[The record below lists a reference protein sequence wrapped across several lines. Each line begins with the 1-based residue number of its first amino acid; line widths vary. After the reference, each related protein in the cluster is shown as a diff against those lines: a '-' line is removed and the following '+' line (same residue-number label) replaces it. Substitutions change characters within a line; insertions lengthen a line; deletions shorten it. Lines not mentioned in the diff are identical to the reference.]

1 MNKTEIITEVSRMT
15 SVSVADCEKV
25 LDAFEEVLGGELNRK
40 GWKNGIF
47 DVIFKIMSKIKSKK
61 RVIGIYFFLFML
73 SVNVW
78 GQKEGRI
85 LTQSVRGRVIDA
97 ASGYPVAYVSVYL
110 MGKTEIGGVTDSLG
124 RFVIKNVPI
133 GRHDIQASFVGYE
146 PTIFREI
153 LVTSSKEVYLTIPLK
168 ESIKELDEV
177 MVRPHLN
184 KEQPLNKMVTTGA
197 RMLSV
202 EEASRYAGGMDDP
215 ARLVSSF
222 AGISPSMSTNGISI
236 HGNAPHLLQWKLE
249 DVEIPN
255 PKHFADLSILGG
267 GILSGL
273 SSLVLGN
280 SDFFTGAFPAEYD
293 NAVSGVFDMKLRN
306 GNNQKIENTF
316 QIGLLGIDFASEGPL
331 TQKHNSSYIFNYRYS
346 TTGLLGD
353 IGAVDIDGTLD
364 YQDLNFKLSL
374 PTRKAGVFSIWGTAL
389 IDKSKGDFE
398 ENTDKWESIGDMMKS
413 STKQYMGA
421 GGISHRYFFN
431 NETQLKT
438 TLAVTYFKHEGT
450 MTSYD
455 WNLNSAPF
463 LDLNRSNTNLIF
475 TTAITRKFSAKFTN
489 KTGITYTKM
498 YYDMDMNLAPH
509 QMHPMELISQGKGNT
524 DLISGYTSSSI
535 GISEQVTLNV
545 GVNAQVLTL
554 NNSWALE
561 PRAGIKWQFSPKSS
575 FALAYGLHSRMEKM
589 DVYFVKTQGTG
600 DRSVN
605 KDLGFTRAHHVMLS
619 YGFKIS
625 DNMNMKIEPYFQ
637 QLYDVPVIAD
647 SSYSVL
653 NRRDFYVENVLV
665 NRGKGRNIGVDITL
679 ERYLNKGLYYMMT
692 ASIFDSKYYGG
703 DRKWR
708 NTLYN
713 RNFIVN
719 VLGGKEWMV
728 GRDKQNMFSVNF
740 KITLQGGDR
749 YAPVDEVAT
758 LLDPDREVQYDE
770 TKAFSKQFSPMF
782 ITNFSVGY
790 KINRKKVSHEFAIKS
805 LNTTGCEEYYGHEY
819 NFKTD
824 KIKPIRGAT
833 SLPNVSYKL
842 EF

>member
-78 GQKEGRI
+78 GQKEGRV

-133 GRHDIQASFVGYE
+133 GRHDIQVSFVGYE

-177 MVRPHLN
+177 MVRPQLN

-255 PKHFADLSILGG
+255 PNHFADLSILGG

-331 TQKHNSSYIFNYRYS
+331 TRKHNSSYIFNYRYS
-346 TTGLLGD
+346 TTGLLGN

-498 YYDMDMNLAPH
+498 YYDMDMDLAPH

-637 QLYDVPVIAD
+637 QLYDVPVISD

-679 ERYLNKGLYYMMT
+679 ERYLNKGLYYMVT

-728 GRDKQNMFSVNF
+728 GRDRQNMFSVNF

-790 KINRKKVSHEFAIKS
+790 KINRKKVSHEFSIKS

>member
-1 MNKTEIITEVSRMT
+1 MNKTEIITEVSQMT

-25 LDAFEEVLGGELNRK
+25 LDALEEVLEGELNRK
-40 GWKNGIF
+40 GWKNGLFDMIF
-47 DVIFKIMSKIKSKK
+47 QIMSKIKSKK
-61 RVIGIYFFLFML
+61 RVIGIYFFLSML

-97 ASGYPVAYVSVYL
+97 ASGYPVAYASVYL
-110 MGKTEIGGVTDSLG
+110 MGKTEVGGVTDSLG

-177 MVRPHLN
+177 MVRPQLN

-255 PKHFADLSILGG
+255 PNHFADLSILGG

-331 TQKHNSSYIFNYRYS
+331 TRKHNSSYIFNYRYS

-353 IGAVDIDGTLD
+353 IGAIDIDGTLD

-413 STKQYMGA
+413 STEQYMGA

-475 TTAITRKFSAKFTN
+475 TTAITRKFSAKFTS

-524 DLISGYTSSSI
+524 DLISGYTNSSI

-545 GVNAQVLTL
+545 GVNARVLTL
-554 NNSWALE
+554 NNSWTLE

-653 NRRDFYVENVLV
+653 NRRDFYVENALV

-679 ERYLNKGLYYMMT
+679 ERYLNKGLYYMVT

-713 RNFIVN
+713 RNFIIN

-790 KINRKKVSHEFAIKS
+790 KINRKKVSHEFSIKS

>member
-1 MNKTEIITEVSRMT
+1 MNKTEIITEVSQMT
-15 SVSVADCEKV
+15 SVSVTDCEKV
-25 LDAFEEVLGGELNRK
+25 LDALEEVLGGELNRK
-40 GWKNGIF
+40 GWKNGLFDMIF
-47 DVIFKIMSKIKSKK
+47 QIMSKIKSKK

-78 GQKEGRI
+78 GQKEGRV

-97 ASGYPVAYVSVYL
+97 ASGYPVAYASVYL
-110 MGKTEIGGVTDSLG
+110 MGKTEVGGVTDSLG

-153 LVTSSKEVYLTIPLK
+153 LVTSSKEVNLTIPLK

-177 MVRPHLN
+177 MVRPQLN

-255 PKHFADLSILGG
+255 PNHFADLSILGG

-293 NAVSGVFDMKLRN
+293 NAVSGVFDIKLRN

-331 TQKHNSSYIFNYRYS
+331 TRKHNSSYIFNYRYS

-364 YQDLNFKLSL
+364 YQDLNFKLNL

-498 YYDMDMNLAPH
+498 YYDMDMDLAPH

-524 DLISGYTSSSI
+524 DLISGCTSSSI

-790 KINRKKVSHEFAIKS
+790 KINRKKVSHEFSIKS

>member
-78 GQKEGRI
+78 GQKEGRV

-202 EEASRYAGGMDDP
+202 KEASRYAGGMDDP

-255 PKHFADLSILGG
+255 PNHFADLSILGG

-306 GNNQKIENTF
+306 GNNQKIENTL

-421 GGISHRYFFN
+421 GGISLRYFFN

-653 NRRDFYVENVLV
+653 NRRDFYVENALV

-679 ERYLNKGLYYMMT
+679 ERYLNKGLYYMVT

-728 GRDKQNMFSVNF
+728 GRDRQNMFSVNF

-790 KINRKKVSHEFAIKS
+790 KINRKKVSHEFSIKS

>member
-1 MNKTEIITEVSRMT
+1 MNKTEIITEVSQMT

-25 LDAFEEVLGGELNRK
+25 LDALEEVLEGELNRK
-40 GWKNGIF
+40 GWKNGLFDMIF
-47 DVIFKIMSKIKSKK
+47 QIMSKIKSKK
-61 RVIGIYFFLFML
+61 RVIGIYFFLSML

-97 ASGYPVAYVSVYL
+97 ASGYPVAYASVYL
-110 MGKTEIGGVTDSLG
+110 MGQTEVGGVTDSLG

-177 MVRPHLN
+177 MVRPQLN

-255 PKHFADLSILGG
+255 PNHFADLSILGG

-331 TQKHNSSYIFNYRYS
+331 TRKHNSSYIFNYRYS
-346 TTGLLGD
+346 TTGLLGN

-413 STKQYMGA
+413 STEQYMGA

-475 TTAITRKFSAKFTN
+475 TTAITRKFSAKFTS

-524 DLISGYTSSSI
+524 DLISGYTNSSI

-545 GVNAQVLTL
+545 GVNARVLTL
-554 NNSWALE
+554 NNSWTLE

-653 NRRDFYVENVLV
+653 NRRDFYVENALV

-679 ERYLNKGLYYMMT
+679 ERYLNKGLYYMVT

-713 RNFIVN
+713 RNFIIN

-790 KINRKKVSHEFAIKS
+790 KINRKKVSHEFSIKS

>member
-255 PKHFADLSILGG
+255 PNHFADLSILGG

-455 WNLNSAPF
+455 W
-463 LDLNRSNTNLIF
+463 NTNLIF

>member
-78 GQKEGRI
+78 GQKEGRV

-202 EEASRYAGGMDDP
+202 KEASRYAGGMDDP

-255 PKHFADLSILGG
+255 PNHFADLSILGG

-421 GGISHRYFFN
+421 GGISLRYFFN

-653 NRRDFYVENVLV
+653 NRRDFYVENALV

-679 ERYLNKGLYYMMT
+679 ERYLNKGLYYMVT

-728 GRDKQNMFSVNF
+728 GRDRQNMFSVNF

-790 KINRKKVSHEFAIKS
+790 KINRKKVSHEFSIKS